1 MQWHDAHIGSD
12 MGRAETI
19 RRGDVTEQYG
29 DDQADSSE
37 WRAQLW
43 GLGPKPLDLH
53 GSQMYSKKIPQQDPA
68 QLSDGS

>member
-1 MQWHDAHIGSD
+1 
-12 MGRAETI
+12 MGRVETK

-53 GSQMYSKKIPQQDPA
+53 GSQMCSKTNTTT
-68 QLSDGS
+68 GSSPIVGWLVEYE